1 MLERVGV
8 EHIDDLFDAIPEAD
22 RFEGP
27 LALEPALDEPR
38 LMQHL
43 TALANASAGPS
54 MLSFLGGGMYR
65 HHVPPAVDQLLQR
78 SEFYTAYTP
87 YQAELSQGTLQAIFE
102 FQTIVCELFGT
113 DVANASMYDGAS
125 GAAEAVLMARR
136 IKRRPEVLVSEALH
150 PEYIDRLLKAGVI
163 TPTPEPTC

>member
-8 EHIDDLFDAIPEAD
+8 QDIDALFERVPGEYLLKKDLD
-22 RFEGP
+22 
-27 LALEPALDEPR
+27 LEPALDEPR

-43 TALANASAGPS
+43 TALSERNKGAR

-87 YQAELSQGTLQAIFE
+87 YQAELSQGTLQATFE
-102 FQTIVCELFGT
+102 FQTIVCELFGV
-113 DVANASMYDGAS
+113 DVANASMYDAAS
-125 GAAEAVLMARR
+125 GVAEAVLMARR
-136 IKRRPEVLVSEALH
+136 IKRRNQTVVSDGLH
-150 PEYIDRLLKAGVI
+150 PEFLETVRSYIHGLV
-163 TPTPEPTC
+163 